1 MGPLL
6 GIGYH
11 LYTDN
16 LDTAVLLDEALLAK
30 GTNLTGTV
38 RWNRKYLPKG
48 IKQKLS
54 KRDSV
59 ACRKEK
65 LVCVGWRDKNVSKL
79 NRPQFMVKLVEGCW
93 TVISELIEWNLEESQ
108 LKIHKTDC
116 YFLKNI

>member
-6 GIGYH
+6 CIGYH

-16 LDTAVLLDEALLAK
+16 LDTAVPLDETLLAE

-38 RWNRKYLPKG
+38 WWNRKYLPKG

-54 KRDSV
+54 KRDSIE
-59 ACRKEK
+59 CRKEM
-65 LVCVGWRDKNVSKL
+65 LVCVGLRDKDVPKL

-93 TVISELIEWNLEESQ
+93 PVISELVEWNLEESQ
-108 LKIHKTDC
+108 LKIHMTDC
-116 YFLKNI
+116 YFVKNI